1 MLGIF
6 GKAALLALAL
16 SLALAA
22 AAQAQ
27 SRRPQ
32 PGGSD
37 RPSPAPAVLVDRRDS
52 VVVLPGAHNG
62 RPYWLALAQCG
73 GVYFQ
78 LNLFYADMAAH
89 ARVVRPDPKAVAE
102 YTDKLKEAIKAATAF
117 FDGAEHFLMADRG
130 VERDDA
136 VLIYDPQA
144 RAVGERYKTVPA
156 ALAAVQACPAL
167 YQACQAAYPKACS
180 EPLPP
185 IS

>member
-1 MLGIF
+1 MPGIF

-16 SLALAA
+16 AA
-22 AAQAQ
+22 ATAAHAQ

-32 PGGSD
+32 PRDAD
-37 RPSPAPAVLVDRRDS
+37 RPPPAPAVPVDKRDS
-52 VVVLPGAHNG
+52 VVVLPGAYNG

-73 GVYFQ
+73 GIYFQ
-78 LNLFYADMAAH
+78 LNVFYADITAH

-102 YTDKLKEAIKAATAF
+102 YTVKLKDAIKTATAY

-130 VERDDA
+130 IERADA
-136 VLIYDPQA
+136 VLMYDPQA